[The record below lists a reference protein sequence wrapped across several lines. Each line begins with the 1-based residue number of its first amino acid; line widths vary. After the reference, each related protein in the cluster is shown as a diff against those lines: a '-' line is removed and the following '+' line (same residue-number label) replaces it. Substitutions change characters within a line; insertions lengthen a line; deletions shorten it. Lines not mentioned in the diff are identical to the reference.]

1 MAYTTEQ
8 IRTALEKA
16 HGMVYLAAKM
26 LKCQPN
32 TIYDHMRKT
41 PELAKIRHRKKNE
54 LLDIAETKLIKAV
67 RAGESWAVVFVL
79 KTQGQDRGYSP
90 TGRGYL
96 LSQIAR
102 AEADV
107 IESINELTG
116 AKSWGDAVV
125 MLKTLSSAESNLRA
139 SLTALCLT
147 PRAIAAARLKMGDKL
162 APEVEKSDLS
172 PRHKAMFA
180 TRQD

>member
-1 MAYTTEQ
+1 MPYSSDE
-8 IRTALEKA
+8 IKKALEKA
-16 HGMVYLAAKM
+16 KGLVYLAASF
-26 LKCQPN
+26 LGCSPQ
-32 TIYDHMRKT
+32 TIYNHFKLN
-41 PELAKIRHRKKNE
+41 PELAKIRQQKRNE
-54 LLDIAETKLIKAV
+54 ILDIAESKLIKAV
-67 RAGESWAVVFVL
+67 QKGESWAIVFLL

-116 AKSWGDAVV
+116 AKSWDDALV
-125 MLKTLSSAESNLRA
+125 MLKALSSAESNLRA

-147 PRAIAAARLKMGDKL
+147 PRAIAAARLKVGDKL
-162 APEVEKSDLS
+162 APEPERAGLS
-172 PRHKAMFA
+172 ADDKALFEPR
-180 TRQD
+180 RG